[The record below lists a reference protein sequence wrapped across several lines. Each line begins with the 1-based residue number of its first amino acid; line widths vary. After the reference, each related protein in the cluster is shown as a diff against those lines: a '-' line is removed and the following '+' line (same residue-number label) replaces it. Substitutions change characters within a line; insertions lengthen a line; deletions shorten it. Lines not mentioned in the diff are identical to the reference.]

1 MSAANSPD
9 HIRVG
14 DDDRS
19 QAVDR
24 LAAHAAAGRLT
35 VDELEQRI
43 GLAHA
48 AVYTR
53 DLSAL
58 EADLPQVPAPRRR
71 QLRVP
76 PPLIV
81 LAVLVSIGSR
91 SPVPLLL
98 VGAIAWRRSRY
109 SPGRSTRASAS

>member
-1 MSAANSPD
+1 MSGANYPD

-14 DDDRS
+14 DDERS
-19 QAVDR
+19 QTVDR

-35 VDELEQRI
+35 VEELEQRI

-48 AVYTR
+48 AVHAR
-53 DLSAL
+53 DLSVL
-58 EADLPQVPAPRRR
+58 EADLPPVPAPRRR
-71 QLRVP
+71 QFWVP

-109 SPGRSTRASAS
+109 SAGRSTRASAS